1 MREKDQTMKEEKNSL
16 IRDLVDPVKS
26 FAEEVHKD
34 TIVDAKN
41 FYSAQAKR
49 MKKNAEAA
57 KAEAARRKEAL
68 RREQEELKKHRQAML
83 KRALF
88 VVAGLIVAGV
98 VILSFILNHGI

>member
-1 MREKDQTMKEEKNSL
+1 MKNEKNSL
-16 IRDLVDPVKS
+16 VRDLVDPVKS

-41 FYSAQAKR
+41 FYAAQAKK

-57 KAEAARRKEAL
+57 RAEAARRKEAL
-68 RREQEELKKHRQAML
+68 RREQEEMKKHRQVVM

-88 VVAGLIVAGV
+88 VVAGLVVAGV
-98 VILSFILNHGI
+98 IIISFILNHGI